1 LKPQDSYS
9 PNTLA
14 SSLAAAIAV
23 PALFVSP
30 YVAAQSADAGV
41 TQLSPVRV
49 EGEGSS
55 YQTSTAQSPK
65 MTAPLLDTPRTVQV
79 VPKQVIQDQAAS
91 TLQDVLRNS
100 PGITFGAG
108 EGGRPGG
115 DLPIIR
121 GQNSA
126 GSIFLD
132 GVRDA
137 STQVRDTF
145 NLEQVEVIK
154 GPDSVYS
161 GRGGAGGSINM
172 VSKAPKA
179 TDFTEAT
186 AQIGT
191 DSNYRATIDS
201 NWRLA
206 DKAAFRLNVM
216 GNKGDVPGR
225 DNAVNF
231 ERWGVAPSLMLGVG
245 TPTRITLSYYHYQD
259 DSMPDYSIPY
269 DPKTGQPVTETR
281 GVSRKTFYGLKDR
294 DFMKTRDDVATVD
307 FQHDFSDKLQLRN
320 VLRYGRGT
328 TDFAATNPD
337 DSKGNVPNGLVYR
350 ALKSGYYVTKTF
362 ANQTDLTGEFQTGS
376 LKHTFDLGFEYS
388 NVKQDKDSYTES
400 GVPAGTGGCVT
411 GTDAKNNPIYA
422 NPALCAPLWNPDPG
436 TSYPGTLTRNGNPAR
451 YNTDTVAL
459 YGFDT
464 IKFNEQWQASVGLRW
479 DNYRTSGSNIAKGR
493 SDPASTPAFYS
504 TSREDNLFNYQ
515 LGLAYK
521 PLPNGTIYATYGTSS
536 TPSALAGSAIS
547 DAVSVTNQ
555 SLEPEKSRSVELG
568 TKWQVF
574 DDRLTL
580 SGAVFQDI
588 RKNTSVAVSATEVA
602 QVGEAKVRGI
612 ELGFSGS
619 ITPKWNV
626 FGGYTFMNSEMT
638 KGAYNSGAV
647 GQDLPNTPRNAF
659 SLWTTYKV
667 LPKLTVGGGAYYVD
681 KVYGNSDATKNAD
694 GTPKAR
700 WVPSYWRFD
709 AMAAYEFN
717 DHISAQLNVLN
728 LFDETYYT
736 KAYAAH
742 YAALGTGRAALL
754 SLKVRY

>member
-1 LKPQDSYS
+1 
-9 PNTLA
+9 
-14 SSLAAAIAV
+14 
-23 PALFVSP
+23 
-30 YVAAQSADAGV
+30 
-41 TQLSPVRV
+41 
-49 EGEGSS
+49 
-55 YQTSTAQSPK
+55 
-65 MTAPLLDTPRTVQV
+65 VQV
-79 VPKQVIQDQAAS
+79 VPKQVIQDQSAS

-132 GVRDA
+132 GIRDS

-145 NLEQVEVIK
+145 NLEEVEVIK

-172 VSKAPKA
+172 ISKTPKA
-179 TDFTEAT
+179 ADFTEGT
-186 AQIGT
+186 VQIGT
-191 DSNYRATIDS
+191 DNNYRATIDS
-201 NWRLA
+201 NWRL
-206 DKAAFRLNVM
+206 DEKAAFRLNVM

-225 DNAVNF
+225 DNAVDF
-231 ERWGVAPSLMLGVG
+231 ERWGVAPSLTLGVG

-281 GVSRKTFYGLKDR
+281 GVSRKSFYGLTGR
-294 DFMKTRDDVATVD
+294 DFMKTRDDVASVD
-307 FQHDFSDKLQLRN
+307 FQHDFSDKLQLRS

-337 DSKGNVPNGLVYR
+337 DSKGNVPKGLVYR

-362 ANQTDLTGEFQTGS
+362 ASQTDLTGEFETGS
-376 LKHTFDLGFEYS
+376 LKHSFDLGFEYS
-388 NVKQDKDSYTES
+388 NIKQDKDGYTES
-400 GVPAGTGGCVT
+400 GVPTNGNCTQVST
-411 GTDAKNNPIYA
+411 M
-422 NPALCAPLWNPDPG
+422 CASLWDPDPHV
-436 TSYPGTLTRNGNPAR
+436 SYPGSLQRNGNPAR
-451 YNTDTVAL
+451 YNTDTVAV

-464 IKFNEQWQASVGLRW
+464 IKFNEQWQASLGLRW
-479 DNYRTSGSNIAKGR
+479 DNYRTGGSNIARGR
-493 SDPASTPAFYS
+493 NDPASAPAIYS

-515 LGLAYK
+515 VGVAYK
-521 PLPNGTIYATYGTSS
+521 PMPNGTIYATYGTSS
-536 TPSALAGSAIS
+536 TPSAIASSAVS
-547 DAVSVTNQ
+547 DAATLTSQ
-555 SLEPEKSRSVELG
+555 SLEPEKSRTVEVG

-580 SGAVFQDI
+580 SAAAFQDI
-588 RKNTSVAVSATEVA
+588 RKNTSVAVSATETE

-619 ITPKWNV
+619 ITPRWNV
-626 FGGYTFMNSEMT
+626 FGGYTFMNSELT
-638 KGAYNSGAV
+638 KGAFNSGAV

-681 KVYGNSDATKNAD
+681 KVYGNSDSAKNAD

-717 DHISAQLNVLN
+717 ENVSAQLNVLN
-728 LFDETYYT
+728 IFDETYYT

-754 SLKVRY
+754 SLRMRY

>member
-1 LKPQDSYS
+1 
-9 PNTLA
+9 
-14 SSLAAAIAV
+14 
-23 PALFVSP
+23 
-30 YVAAQSADAGV
+30 
-41 TQLSPVRV
+41 
-49 EGEGSS
+49 
-55 YQTSTAQSPK
+55 
-65 MTAPLLDTPRTVQV
+65 
-79 VPKQVIQDQAAS
+79 VPKQVIQDQSAS

-132 GVRDA
+132 GIRDSSA
-137 STQVRDTF
+137 QVRDTF
-145 NLEQVEVIK
+145 NLEEVEVIK

-172 VSKAPKA
+172 ISKKPRAE
-179 TDFTEAT
+179 DFTEGT
-186 AQIGT
+186 IQIGT
-191 DSNYRATIDS
+191 DNNYRATIDG
-201 NWRLA
+201 NWRL
-206 DKAAFRLNVM
+206 DEKAAFRLNVM

-225 DNAVNF
+225 DNAVDF
-231 ERWGVAPSLMLGVG
+231 ERWGVAPSLTLGVG

-269 DPKTGQPVTETR
+269 DPKTGQPVTETM
-281 GVSRKTFYGLKDR
+281 GVSRKSFYGLNGR
-294 DFMKTRDDVATVD
+294 DFMKTRDDVASID

-362 ANQTDLTGEFQTGS
+362 ANQTDLTGEFETGS
-376 LKHTFDLGFEYS
+376 LKHSFDLGFEYS
-388 NVKQDKDSYTES
+388 NIKQDKDGYTES
-400 GVPAGTGGCVT
+400 GIPAGTNCT
-411 GTDAKNNPIYA
+411 GVSAM
-422 NPALCAPLWNPDPG
+422 CASLWDPDPG
-436 TSYPGTLTRNGNPAR
+436 VSYPGHLQRNDNPAR

-464 IKFNEQWQASVGLRW
+464 IKFNDQWQASLGLRW
-479 DNYRTSGSNIAKGR
+479 DNYRTSGSNIARGR
-493 SDPASTPAFYS
+493 NDPASAPAIYS

-515 LGLAYK
+515 VGVAYK
-521 PLPNGTIYATYGTSS
+521 PVPNGTIYATYGTSS
-536 TPSALAGSAIS
+536 TPSAIASSAIS
-547 DAVSVTNQ
+547 DAASLTSE
-555 SLEPEKSRSVELG
+555 SLEPEKSRTVELG

-580 SGAVFQDI
+580 SAAAFQDI
-588 RKNTSVAVSATEVA
+588 RKNTSVAVSATETE
-602 QVGEAKVRGI
+602 QVGKAKVRGI

-619 ITPKWNV
+619 ITPRWNV
-626 FGGYTFMNSEMT
+626 FGGYTFMDSELT
-638 KGAYNSGAV
+638 EGAYNSGAV

-681 KVYGNSDATKNAD
+681 KVYGNSDSSKNAD

-717 DHISAQLNVLN
+717 EHFSAQLNVLN
-728 LFDETYYT
+728 IFDETYYT

-754 SLKVRY
+754 SLRMRY

>member
-1 LKPQDSYS
+1 MKPQDSYS
-9 PNTLA
+9 LNTLA
-14 SSLAAAIAV
+14 SSLAAAIAM

-30 YVAAQSADAGV
+30 QAAAQSSGV
-41 TQLSPVRV
+41 SQLAPVRV
-49 EGEGSS
+49 EGEASS
-55 YQTSTAQSPK
+55 YQTSSAQSPK

-79 VPKQVIQDQAAS
+79 VPKQVIQDQSAS

-132 GVRDA
+132 GIRDA

-172 VSKAPKA
+172 VSKTPKS
-179 TDFTEAT
+179 TNFTEAT

-201 NWRLA
+201 NWRL
-206 DKAAFRLNVM
+206 DEKAAFRLNVM
-216 GNKGDVPGR
+216 GNKGDAPGR
-225 DNAVNF
+225 DDAVDF
-231 ERWGVAPSLMLGVG
+231 KRWGVAPSLTLGVG

-259 DSMPDYSIPY
+259 DSMPDYAIPY
-269 DPKTGQPVTETR
+269 DPKTGKPVTESR
-281 GVSRKTFYGLKDR
+281 GVSRKAFYGLKER

-307 FQHDFSDKLQLRN
+307 FQHDFSDKLQLRS
-320 VLRYGRGT
+320 VVRYGRGT

-337 DSKGNVPNGLVYR
+337 DSRGNVPNGLVYR
-350 ALKSGYYVTKTF
+350 SLKSGYYVTKTF
-362 ANQTDLTGEFQTGS
+362 SSQTDLTGEFETGS
-376 LKHTFDLGFEYS
+376 LKHAFDLGLEFS
-388 NVKQDKDSYTES
+388 NIKQDKDGYTET
-400 GVPAGTGGCVT
+400 GLANGTSGCVT
-411 GTDAKNNPIYA
+411 GTSNGKNVYA
-422 NPALCAPLWNPDPG
+422 NPALCTSLWDPDPNA
-436 TSYPGTLTRNGNPAR
+436 SYPGHLQRNNNPAR

-459 YGFDT
+459 YAFDT
-464 IKFNEQWQASVGLRW
+464 IKFNDQWQASLGARW
-479 DNYRTSGSNIAKGR
+479 DNYRTGGSNIAKGR
-493 SDPASTPAFYS
+493 NDPTGTPDFYS

-536 TPSALAGSAIS
+536 TPSAIAASAIS
-547 DAVSVTNQ
+547 DAASVTSQ

-580 SGAVFQDI
+580 SGALFQDI
-588 RKNTSVAVSATEVA
+588 RKNTSVAVSATETS

-619 ITPKWNV
+619 ITPRWSV
-626 FGGYTFMNSEMT
+626 FGGYTFMHSEMT

-659 SLWTTYKV
+659 SLWSTYKV
-667 LPKLTVGGGAYYVD
+667 LPQLTVGGGAYVD
-681 KVYGNSDATKNAD
+681 KVYGNSDSTKNAD

-728 LFDETYYT
+728 VFDKTYYT

-754 SLKVRY
+754 SLRVKY

>member
-1 LKPQDSYS
+1 MKPQDTYS
-9 PNTLA
+9 LNTLTT
-14 SSLAAAIAV
+14 SLAAAIAA
-23 PALFVSP
+23 PALFISP
-30 YVAAQSADAGV
+30 YVAAQSADSGV
-41 TQLSPVRV
+41 TQLAPVRV

-65 MTAPLLDTPRTVQV
+65 FTAPLLDTPRTVQV

-132 GVRDA
+132 GIRDS

-145 NLEQVEVIK
+145 NLEQVEIIK

-172 VSKAPKA
+172 VSKTPKA

-216 GNKGDVPGR
+216 GNKGDAPGR
-225 DNAVNF
+225 DDAVDF
-231 ERWGVAPSLMLGVG
+231 ERWGVAPSLTLGVG

-269 DPKTGQPVTETR
+269 DPKTGQPVTETM
-281 GVSRKTFYGLKDR
+281 GVSRKSFYGLKGR

-320 VLRYGRGT
+320 VMRYGRGT

-337 DSKGNVPNGLVYR
+337 DSKGNIPNGLVYR
-350 ALKSGYYVTKTF
+350 ALKSGYYVTKSF
-362 ANQTDLTGEFQTGS
+362 ANQTNLTGEFDTGS
-376 LKHTFDLGFEYS
+376 LKHSFDLGFEYS
-388 NVKQDKDSYTES
+388 NIKQDKDSYTES
-400 GVPAGTGGCVT
+400 GVPAGKNGCVT
-411 GTDAKNNPIYA
+411 GTANGKNTYA
-422 NPALCAPLWNPDPG
+422 NPALCASLWDPDPG
-436 TSYPGTLTRNGNPAR
+436 TYYPGHLQRNDNPAR

-464 IKFNEQWQASVGLRW
+464 IKFNEQWQASLGLRW

-493 SDPASTPAFYS
+493 NDPASTPAFYS

-515 LGLAYK
+515 VGVAYK
-521 PLPNGTIYATYGTSS
+521 PVPNGTIYATYGTSS
-536 TPSALAGSAIS
+536 TPSAIAASAIN
-547 DAVSVTNQ
+547 DAASVTSQ
-555 SLEPEKSRSVELG
+555 SLEPEKSRTVELG

-580 SGAVFQDI
+580 SAAAFQDI
-588 RKNTSVAVSATEVA
+588 RKNTSVAVSATETA

-638 KGAYNSGAV
+638 KGAFNSGAV

-681 KVYGNSDATKNAD
+681 KVYGNSDSTKNAD

-709 AMAAYEFN
+709 AMAAYEIN
-717 DHISAQLNVLN
+717 DHMSAQLNVLN
-728 LFDETYYT
+728 IFDETYYT

-754 SLKVRY
+754 SLRVRY

>member
-1 LKPQDSYS
+1 MKPQDTYS
-9 PNTLA
+9 LNTLTT
-14 SSLAAAIAV
+14 SLAAAIAA
-23 PALFVSP
+23 PALFISP
-30 YVAAQSADAGV
+30 YAAAQSADSGV
-41 TQLSPVRV
+41 TQLAPVRV

-65 MTAPLLDTPRTVQV
+65 FTAPLLDTPRTVQV

-132 GVRDA
+132 GIRDS

-172 VSKAPKA
+172 VSKTPKA

-216 GNKGDVPGR
+216 GNKGDAPGR
-225 DNAVNF
+225 DDAVDF
-231 ERWGVAPSLMLGVG
+231 ERWGVAPSLTLGVG

-269 DPKTGQPVTETR
+269 DPKTGQPVTETM
-281 GVSRKTFYGLKDR
+281 GVSRKSFYGLKGR

-320 VLRYGRGT
+320 VTRYGRGT

-350 ALKSGYYVTKTF
+350 ALKSGYYVTKSF
-362 ANQTDLTGEFQTGS
+362 ANQTNLTGEFDTGS
-376 LKHTFDLGFEYS
+376 LKHSFDLGFEYS
-388 NVKQDKDSYTES
+388 NIKQDKDSYTES
-400 GVPAGTGGCVT
+400 GVPAGTSGCVT
-411 GTDAKNNPIYA
+411 GTANGKNTYA
-422 NPALCAPLWNPDPG
+422 NPALCASLWDPDPG
-436 TSYPGTLTRNGNPAR
+436 TYYPGHLQRNNNPAR

-464 IKFNEQWQASVGLRW
+464 IKFNEQWQASLGLRW

-493 SDPASTPAFYS
+493 NDPASTPAFYS

-515 LGLAYK
+515 VGLAYK
-521 PLPNGTIYATYGTSS
+521 PAPNGTIYATYGTSS
-536 TPSALAGSAIS
+536 TPSAIASSAIS

-555 SLEPEKSRSVELG
+555 SLEPEKSRTVELG

-580 SGAVFQDI
+580 SAAAFQDI
-588 RKNTSVAVSATEVA
+588 RKNTSVAVSATETA

-626 FGGYTFMNSEMT
+626 FGGYTFMDSEMT

-717 DHISAQLNVLN
+717 DHMSAQLNVLN
-728 LFDETYYT
+728 IFDETYYT

-754 SLKVRY
+754 SLRVRY

>member
-1 LKPQDSYS
+1 
-9 PNTLA
+9 
-14 SSLAAAIAV
+14 V
-23 PALFVSP
+23 PALFISP
-30 YVAAQSADAGV
+30 YAAAQSADGV

-55 YQTSTAQSPK
+55 YQTTTVPSPK

-79 VPKQVIQDQAAS
+79 VPKQVIQDQSAS

-132 GVRDA
+132 GIRDSSA
-137 STQVRDTF
+137 QVRDTF
-145 NLEQVEVIK
+145 NLEEVEVIK

-172 VSKAPKA
+172 ISKKPRAE
-179 TDFTEAT
+179 DFTEGT
-186 AQIGT
+186 IQIGT
-191 DSNYRATIDS
+191 DNNYRATIDG
-201 NWRLA
+201 NWRL
-206 DKAAFRLNVM
+206 DEKAAFRLNVM

-225 DNAVNF
+225 DNAVDF
-231 ERWGVAPSLMLGVG
+231 ERWGVAPSLTLGVG

-269 DPKTGQPVTETR
+269 DPKTGQPVTETM
-281 GVSRKTFYGLKDR
+281 GVSRKSFYGLNGR
-294 DFMKTRDDVATVD
+294 DFMKTRDDVASID

-362 ANQTDLTGEFQTGS
+362 ANQTDLTGEFETGS
-376 LKHTFDLGFEYS
+376 LKHSFDLGFEYS
-388 NVKQDKDSYTES
+388 NIKQDKDGYTES
-400 GVPAGTGGCVT
+400 GIPAGTNCT
-411 GTDAKNNPIYA
+411 GVSAM
-422 NPALCAPLWNPDPG
+422 CASLWDPDPG
-436 TSYPGTLTRNGNPAR
+436 VSYPGHLQRNDNPAR

-464 IKFNEQWQASVGLRW
+464 IKFNDQWQASLGLRW
-479 DNYRTSGSNIAKGR
+479 DNYRTSGSNIARGR
-493 SDPASTPAFYS
+493 NDPASAPAIYS

-515 LGLAYK
+515 VGVAYK
-521 PLPNGTIYATYGTSS
+521 PVPNGTIYATYGTSS
-536 TPSALAGSAIS
+536 TPSAIASSAIS
-547 DAVSVTNQ
+547 DAASLTSE
-555 SLEPEKSRSVELG
+555 SLEPEKSRTVELG

-580 SGAVFQDI
+580 SAAAFQDI
-588 RKNTSVAVSATEVA
+588 RKNTSVAVSATETE
-602 QVGEAKVRGI
+602 QVGKAKVRGI

-619 ITPKWNV
+619 ITPRWNV
-626 FGGYTFMNSEMT
+626 FGGYTFMDSELT
-638 KGAYNSGAV
+638 EGAYNSGAV

-681 KVYGNSDATKNAD
+681 KVYGNSDSSKNAD

-717 DHISAQLNVLN
+717 EHFSAQLNVLN
-728 LFDETYYT
+728 IFDETYYT

-754 SLKVRY
+754 SLRMRY

>member
-9 PNTLA
+9 LNTLTT
-14 SSLAAAIAV
+14 SLAAAIAV
-23 PALFVSP
+23 PALFISP
-30 YVAAQSADAGV
+30 YASAQSADGV
-41 TQLSPVRV
+41 TQLAPVRV

-55 YQTSTAQSPK
+55 YQTTTVPSPK

-79 VPKQVIQDQAAS
+79 VPKQVIQDQSAS

-132 GVRDA
+132 GIRDS

-145 NLEQVEVIK
+145 NLEEVEIIK

-172 VSKAPKA
+172 ISKTPKP
-179 TDFTEAT
+179 TDFTEGT
-186 AQIGT
+186 VQVGT
-191 DSNYRATIDS
+191 DNNYRATIDS
-201 NWRLA
+201 NWRL
-206 DKAAFRLNVM
+206 DEKAAFRLNVM

-225 DNAVNF
+225 DSAVDF
-231 ERWGVAPSLMLGVG
+231 ERWGVAPSLTLGVG

-269 DPKTGQPVTETR
+269 DPKTGQPVTETM
-281 GVSRKTFYGLKDR
+281 GVSRKSFYGLTGR

-350 ALKSGYYVTKTF
+350 ALKSGYYVTKSF
-362 ANQTDLTGEFQTGS
+362 ANQTDLTGEFETGS
-376 LKHTFDLGFEYS
+376 LKHSFDLGFEYS
-388 NVKQDKDSYTES
+388 NIKQDKDGYTQT
-400 GVPAGTGGCVT
+400 GVPTSTTCTTVSAM
-411 GTDAKNNPIYA
+411 
-422 NPALCAPLWNPDPG
+422 CASLWDPDPG
-436 TSYPGTLTRNGNPAR
+436 TNYPGHLQRNGNPAR

-464 IKFNEQWQASVGLRW
+464 IKFNEQWQASLGLRW

-493 SDPASTPAFYS
+493 NDPAGTPAFYS

-515 LGLAYK
+515 VGVAYK
-521 PLPNGTIYATYGTSS
+521 PVPNGTIYATYGTSS
-536 TPSALAGSAIS
+536 TPSAVAASAVS
-547 DAVSVTNQ
+547 DAATAVSQ
-555 SLEPEKSRSVELG
+555 SLEPEKSRTVELG

-580 SGAVFQDI
+580 SAAAFQDI
-588 RKNTSVAVSATEVA
+588 RKNTSVAVSATETE

-626 FGGYTFMNSEMT
+626 FGGYTFMDSEMT
-638 KGAYNSGAV
+638 KGAFDSGAV

-681 KVYGNSDATKNAD
+681 KVYGNSDSSKNAN

-717 DHISAQLNVLN
+717 EHVSAQLNVLN
-728 LFDETYYT
+728 IFDETYYT

-754 SLKVRY
+754 SLRMRY